1 MKYLLVAL
9 LAATSLPAHADP
21 GTVIAVGGALKDD
34 NEAVYHAML
43 DAMPSDAP
51 GIVVIPV
58 ASAYPGGAADR
69 LADALERYGVD
80 RSRVALARIAT
91 VDDPETPDV
100 DESLW
105 RHGAT
110 DPAEVRKIRAAGLIW
125 FSGGDQSRIFE
136 VMELPSHVDSPALGE
151 IRQRLEHG
159 AVVAGT
165 SAGAAAL
172 GEHMIVCG
180 SPDVALTSP
189 ISYDWRACSSL
200 DEAVDGTPLTLAPG
214 LGFLPGIVFDQH
226 FSQRGRLNR
235 LVRAV
240 ACIEAEEVTGLG
252 VDEDTAFVF
261 DLARDTG
268 HAVGRGTIT
277 LIDPSDGRRAC
288 DGAVMDN
295 VRMSRIS
302 ATTSR

>member
-1 MKYLLVAL
+1 VRHL
-9 LAATSLPAHADP
+9 LAALLVLLSAPAQSDP
-21 GTVIAVGGALKDD
+21 GTVIAVGGALQDD
-34 NEAVYHAML
+34 NEAVYRAIL
-43 DAMPSDAP
+43 DAMPKEAP

-69 LADALERYGVD
+69 LADALERYGVE
-80 RSRVALARIAT
+80 RSRVALAKIAT

-105 RHGAT
+105 RDGAAHP
-110 DPAEVRKIRAAGLIW
+110 DELRKIRAAGLIW
-125 FSGGDQSRIFE
+125 FAGGDQSRIFE
-136 VMELPSHVDSPALGE
+136 VMELPSHVDSAALAE
-151 IRQRLEHG
+151 IRQRLADG

-180 SPDVALTSP
+180 SPDVALTAP
-189 ISYDWRACSSL
+189 ISYDWRGCSSI
-200 DEAVDGTPLTLAPG
+200 DEAASGTPMTLSPG

-226 FSQRGRLNR
+226 FSQRARLTR

-240 ACIEAEEVTGLG
+240 ACIEADAVTGIG

-261 DLARDTG
+261 DLAREMG
-268 HAVGRGTIT
+268 HAVGSGTIT
-277 LIDPSDGRRAC
+277 LVDPSDGRRSC
-288 DGAVMDN
+288 EGAVMDN
-295 VRMSRIS
+295 VRLARIP
-302 ATTSR
+302 AKPKD